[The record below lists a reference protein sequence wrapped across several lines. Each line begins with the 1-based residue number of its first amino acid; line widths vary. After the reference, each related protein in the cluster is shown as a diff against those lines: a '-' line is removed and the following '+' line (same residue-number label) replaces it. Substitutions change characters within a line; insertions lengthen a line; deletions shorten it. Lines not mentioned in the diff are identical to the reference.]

1 MNDCDQIA
9 LLLGAFQ
16 DGELEP
22 HEMQE
27 VARHLATCKS
37 CEEELADYN
46 AIGRELREVITI
58 PPLTGFSAGVD
69 RRIAALQPPLRERIG
84 AFFESLN
91 QRWAAAF
98 AMVSMAGAVAV
109 LTALVL
115 TPYLRHNAGS
125 SAPDASMAK
134 ADSKAES
141 AAAPSLASATT
152 DEDTAHVMVPSDE
165 DSEQL
170 ASSPDMDPGDS
181 HAVIK
186 RLESQIPTTAVWSEP
201 ENGTT
206 VIWLPSEQ

>member
-1 MNDCDQIA
+1 MSHCDQII
-9 LLLGAFQ
+9 LLLGPFE

-27 VARHLATCKS
+27 VARHLAACKS
-37 CEEELADYN
+37 CEALLGDYT
-46 AIGRELREVITI
+46 AIGRELREIITI
-58 PPLTGFSAGVD
+58 PPLTGFAASVD
-69 RRIAALQPPLRERIG
+69 ARIAGLRVPLRERIG
-84 AFFESLN
+84 AFFEGLN

-109 LTALVL
+109 VTALVL
-115 TPYLRHNAGS
+115 TPYLRRSLGTGAQI
-125 SAPDASMAK
+125 APMAK
-134 ADSKAES
+134 VETPN
-141 AAAPSLASATT
+141 APSLASTTT
-152 DEDTAHVMVPSDE
+152 DQETARAVVPSE
-165 DSEQL
+165 EHSEQL
-170 ASSPDMDPGDS
+170 ASSPNLNLGDS

>member
-1 MNDCDQIA
+1 MSDCDQIT
-9 LLLGAFQ
+9 LLLGPFE

-37 CEEELADYN
+37 CEELLGDYS
-46 AIGRELREVITI
+46 AIGRELREIISI
-58 PPLTGFSAGVD
+58 PPLTGFAASVD
-69 RRIAALQPPLRERIG
+69 VRIAELRVPLRERIG
-84 AFFESLN
+84 AFFEGLN

-109 LTALVL
+109 VTALVL
-115 TPYLRHNAGS
+115 TPYLRSSLGTGTQNA
-125 SAPDASMAK
+125 PMAK
-134 ADSKAES
+134 AENPNAPTLASTTTDQES
-141 AAAPSLASATT
+141 ARALTPSEEESQQLASAPK
-152 DEDTAHVMVPSDE
+152 MN
-165 DSEQL
+165 
-170 ASSPDMDPGDS
+170 PGDS

-186 RLESQIPTTAVWSEP
+186 KLESEIPTTAVWSEP

>member
-1 MNDCDQIA
+1 MSDCDQIA
-9 LLLGAFQ
+9 LLLGPFD
-16 DGELEP
+16 DGELDP

-37 CEEELADYN
+37 CEELLGDYT
-46 AIGRELREVITI
+46 AIGRELREIIAI
-58 PPLTGFSAGVD
+58 PPLTGFAAGVD
-69 RRIAALQPPLRERIG
+69 ARIAGLRAPLRERLG
-84 AFFESLN
+84 AFFEGLN

-109 LTALVL
+109 VTALVL
-115 TPYLRHNAGS
+115 TPYLRRSVGTGVQNA
-125 SAPDASMAK
+125 PMAK
-134 ADSKAES
+134 ME
-141 AAAPSLASATT
+141 APNTPQ
-152 DEDTAHVMVPSDE
+152 EE
-165 DSEQL
+165 SEQL
-170 ASSPDMDPGDS
+170 ASSPNINPGDS

>member
-1 MNDCDQIA
+1 MKDCDQIT
-9 LLLGAFQ
+9 LLLGAFE

-27 VARHLATCKS
+27 VARHLAVCKS
-37 CEEELADYN
+37 CEELLGDYN
-46 AIGRELREVITI
+46 AIGRELREIITI
-58 PPLTGFSAGVD
+58 PPLTGFAAGVD
-69 RRIAALQPPLRERIG
+69 ARIKALAPPLRERIG

-109 LTALVL
+109 ITALVL
-115 TPYLRHNAGS
+115 TPYLRHNVGGA
-125 SAPDASMAK
+125 ANVPMAK
-134 ADSKAES
+134 VEPA
-141 AAAPSLASATT
+141 AAAPSLASAT
-152 DEDTAHVMVPSDE
+152 EESARSVVPSEDE
-165 DSEQL
+165 GQQL
-170 ASSPDMDPGDS
+170 ASTPEINPGDS

-206 VIWLPSEQ
+206 VIWLPSDQ

>member
-1 MNDCDQIA
+1 MTHCDEIT
-9 LLLGAFQ
+9 LLLGPFE

-37 CEEELADYN
+37 CEELLGDYS
-46 AIGRELREVITI
+46 AIGRELREIITV
-58 PPLTGFSAGVD
+58 PPLTGFAASVNA
-69 RRIAALQPPLRERIG
+69 RIENLRPPLRERIG

-115 TPYLRHNAGS
+115 TPYLRHSVEPGQQNA
-125 SAPDASMAK
+125 PMAK
-134 ADSKAES
+134 AQTPSG
-141 AAAPSLASATT
+141 PSLASTTT
-152 DEDTAHVMVPSDE
+152 DQEGARSMMPSSDQ
-165 DSEQL
+165 QL
-170 ASSPDMDPGDS
+170 ASTTDMNPGDS

>member
-1 MNDCDQIA
+1 MTQCDQMT
-9 LLLGAFQ
+9 LLLGPFE

-27 VARHLATCKS
+27 VARHLATCRS
-37 CEEELADYN
+37 CEELLGEYS

-58 PPLTGFSAGVD
+58 PPLTGFAASVNA
-69 RRIAALQPPLRERIG
+69 RIENLRPPLRERIG
-84 AFFESLN
+84 AFFEGLN

-115 TPYLRHNAGS
+115 TPYLRS
-125 SAPDASMAK
+125 SVAKGTPVAPMAK
-134 ADSKAES
+134 AETSN
-141 AAAPSLASATT
+141 APSLASTTT
-152 DEDTAHVMVPSDE
+152 DQEGARSMMPSPDQ
-165 DSEQL
+165 QL
-170 ASSPDMDPGDS
+170 ASTTDMNPGDS

-206 VIWLPSEQ
+206 VIWLPSDQ

>member
-1 MNDCDQIA
+1 MSDCDQIS
-9 LLLGAFQ
+9 LLLGPFE

-27 VARHLATCKS
+27 VARHLATCNS
-37 CEEELADYN
+37 CEELLGDLT
-46 AIGRELREVITI
+46 AIGRELREIIAI
-58 PPLTGFSAGVD
+58 PPLTGFAASVD
-69 RRIAALQPPLRERIG
+69 ARIAELRAPLRERIG
-84 AFFESLN
+84 AFFEGLN

-115 TPYLRHNAGS
+115 TPYLRSSVGNGTQAG
-125 SAPDASMAK
+125 PMAK
-134 ADSKAES
+134 VEAPS
-141 AAAPSLASATT
+141 ASSLASTTT
-152 DEDTAHVMVPSDE
+152 DRESARDLVS
-165 DSEQL
+165 SEEWPQQL
-170 ASSPDMDPGDS
+170 ASSPNTNPGDS

-186 RLESQIPTTAVWSEP
+186 RLESEIPTTAVWSEP

>member
-1 MNDCDQIA
+1 MTQCEQIT
-9 LLLGAFQ
+9 LLLGPFE

-37 CEEELADYN
+37 CEELLGDYS
-46 AIGRELREVITI
+46 AIGRELREIITI
-58 PPLTGFSAGVD
+58 PPLTGFAAGVNA
-69 RRIAALQPPLRERIG
+69 RIERLRPPLRERIG

-115 TPYLRHNAGS
+115 TPYLRHSVEGGPQV
-125 SAPDASMAK
+125 APMAK
-134 ADSKAES
+134 AQTPSG
-141 AAAPSLASATT
+141 PSLANTTT
-152 DEDTAHVMVPSDE
+152 DPEGARSLMPSE
-165 DSEQL
+165 NEQL
-170 ASSPDMDPGDS
+170 ASTPDMNPGDS

-186 RLESQIPTTAVWSEP
+186 RLESEIPTTAVWSEP